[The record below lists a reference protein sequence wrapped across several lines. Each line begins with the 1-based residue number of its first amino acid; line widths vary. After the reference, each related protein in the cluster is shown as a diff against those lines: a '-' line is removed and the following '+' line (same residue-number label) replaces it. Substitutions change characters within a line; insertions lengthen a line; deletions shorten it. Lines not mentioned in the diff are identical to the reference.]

1 MKKRKIVTFKSF
13 LNQRVLS
20 IKSLA
25 KKHNV
30 SEEEID
36 RALRK
41 GVKVE
46 HEHTTKIEV
55 ARRIALAHLA
65 EDPKYYD
72 KLKKIEK
79 K

>member
-1 MKKRKIVTFKSF
+1 MKKKKIVSFKSF

-36 RALRK
+36 KALRK
-41 GVKVE
+41 GVRVE
-46 HEHTTKIEV
+46 HEHTTKIDV

-72 KLKKIEK
+72 KLRKMEK